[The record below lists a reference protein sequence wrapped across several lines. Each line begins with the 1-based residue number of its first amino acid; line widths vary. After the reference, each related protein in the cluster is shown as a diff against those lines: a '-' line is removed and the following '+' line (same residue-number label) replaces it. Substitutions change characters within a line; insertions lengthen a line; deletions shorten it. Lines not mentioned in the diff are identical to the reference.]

1 MADVTRILQAVSRG
15 DCQATEQLL
24 PLLYDELRELA
35 RVWLAKERS
44 GQTIQATALV
54 HEAWV
59 RLVGP
64 DGRQSDVAWNS
75 RGHFFG
81 AAAEAMRR
89 ILVDR
94 ARARLTQKRGGEMA
108 RLPLSQ
114 IEHPAV
120 HRPEELLQLHEA
132 LERLESEDRQKAELV
147 KLRFFAG
154 LTTREAAEALDVSV
168 ATAERWWSYARA
180 WLRLQLRQDS
190 EAMDSEETDDQ
201 NADTPG

>member
-1 MADVTRILQAVSRG
+1 MADVTLILQAASRG
-15 DCQATEQLL
+15 DRQATEQLL
-24 PLLYDELRELA
+24 PVLYDELRELA

-44 GQTIQATALV
+44 AQTIQATALV

-64 DGRQSDVAWNS
+64 DGRQSAVAWNS

-94 ARARLTQKRGGEMA
+94 ARAKLAQKRGGEMA

-114 IEHPAV
+114 IEHPAI

-132 LERLESEDRQKAELV
+132 LDQLQTEDRQKAELV

-154 LTTREAAEALDVSV
+154 LTTREAAEALGVSV

-180 WLRLQLRQDS
+180 WLRLQLRS
-190 EAMDSEETDDQ
+190 VNDQ
-201 NADTPG
+201 TNDQANG